1 MQIRLP
7 KRSFS
12 EALAVL
18 DRVVPTRASNVV
30 LTQLWIEARPEGV
43 LLRGSNGEIDLEIL
57 VPAEVDGEGV
67 RLVPGQLLGQ
77 VVRNL
82 PGELV
87 EMAAEGGELL
97 IESGSFSTRLATAS
111 ADDYPQFSF
120 AAAEMLR
127 LPAQELARAIQRVRY
142 AASNEDYRAIFRG
155 VQLELHP
162 GRLRAVASD
171 GFRLAL
177 YDLPMPLEREAR
189 LVVPARS
196 ADEIVKVLERVEGE
210 VALGV
215 EGAHLSLAGAGF
227 RLAAAL
233 MEGEFPD
240 YERVIPSEFPLEARV
255 AAPALRDSL
264 KRVKVLADRNNHRVD
279 LVFSGGSLEV
289 VAAGDLGRGSERLEA
304 EVPEDAEMLLAYN
317 AEYLL
322 DALGPVPQT
331 ARLRFS
337 GPASASVVQDED
349 DAGYLAVVVPLRV

>member
-7 KRSFS
+7 RRSFS

-18 DRVVPTRASNVV
+18 DRIVPTRASNVV
-30 LTQLWIEARPEGV
+30 LTQLWVEGRPEGV
-43 LLRGSNGEIDLEIL
+43 LLRGSNGELDLEIL
-57 VPAEVDGEGV
+57 VPAEVEGEGA

-87 EMAAEGGELL
+87 ELADEGGELL
-97 IESGSFSTRLATAS
+97 LESGSFSTRLATS
-111 ADDYPQFSF
+111 GPEEYPQFSF
-120 AAAEMLR
+120 ASEELVR
-127 LPAQELARAIQRVRY
+127 LPAGELARAIQRVRY
-142 AASNEDYRAIFRG
+142 AASNEDFRAIFRG
-155 VQLELHP
+155 VQIELHP

-177 YDLPMPLEREAR
+177 YDLSLPLEKETR

-196 ADEIVKVLERVEGE
+196 ADEIVKVLERAQGE
-210 VALGV
+210 VSLGV
-215 EGAHLSLAGAGF
+215 EGSHLSIAGEGF

-240 YERVIPSEFPLEARV
+240 YERVIPGELALETRL
-255 AAPALRDSL
+255 AAPALKDSL

-279 LVFSGGSLEV
+279 LVFSAGGLEV
-289 VAAGDLGRGSERLEA
+289 VAAGDLGRGVERLEA
-304 EVPEDAEMLLAYN
+304 EAPENAEMLLAYN

-337 GPASASVVQDED
+337 GPASASVIQDED